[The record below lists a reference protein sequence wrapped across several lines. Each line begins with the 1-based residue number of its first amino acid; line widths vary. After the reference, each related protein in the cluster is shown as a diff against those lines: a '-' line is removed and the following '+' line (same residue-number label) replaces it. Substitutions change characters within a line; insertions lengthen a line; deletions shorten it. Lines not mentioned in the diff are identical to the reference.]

1 MTHSVIIT
9 IGDESFAQSKVIVK
23 DDKLELLQLTKDY
36 LIKRGFDELR
46 YYNLGDELND
56 KLYEMQENS
65 EGFALKFEA
74 FGKLKQGKV

>member
-9 IGDESFAQSKVIVK
+9 VGNESFGRSKVIIK

-36 LIKRGFDELR
+36 LIKRGFEELR

-56 KLYEMQENS
+56 KLYEMQENG
-65 EGFALKFEA
+65 EGFALKFET
-74 FGKLKQGKV
+74 FGKLKQEKV